1 MGYYLLGQAYYRMN
15 EFSLA
20 STAFNKIIEA
30 EDSLAQ
36 NASYYLAD
44 CYLELG
50 DKRSAQNAFESASYF
65 DFNPSITEHA
75 NFNFAKLCYELGY
88 PYNDPTMILQDF
100 INNFPDSE
108 YIDETYS
115 YLVNAFLTHKDY
127 VRAIKSMEENGLQNI
142 RLQQAYQEVSY
153 YRAVQL
159 FNDGNFQDAIVHFDK
174 ALVYTHNQTYEALSH
189 FWKAESH
196 YRLEAYKESIASYSN
211 FQNAALATTMPEF
224 EAASYH
230 VAYAHFK
237 QWDFAASLKAFE
249 TMLAMHLILMFD
261 CTMPMHV
268 WAIRIT
274 CLKPIKKPLQT
285 MKGLLTCGA

>member
-1 MGYYLLGQAYYRMN
+1 
-15 EFSLA
+15 
-20 STAFNKIIEA
+20 
-30 EDSLAQ
+30 
-36 NASYYLAD
+36 
-44 CYLELG
+44 
-50 DKRSAQNAFESASYF
+50 
-65 DFNPSITEHA
+65 
-75 NFNFAKLCYELGY
+75 
-88 PYNDPTMILQDF
+88 MILQDF

-127 VRAIKSMEENGLQNI
+127 VRAIESMEENGLQNI

-196 YRLEAYKESIASYSN
+196 YRLEAYKESITSYSN
-211 FQNAALATTMPEF
+211 FQNSALATTMSEF

-230 VAYAHFK
+230 VAYALFK

-249 TMLAMHLILMFD
+249 ILRFF
-261 CTMPMHV
+261 
-268 WAIRIT
+268 
-274 CLKPIKKPLQT
+274 
-285 MKGLLTCGA
+285 